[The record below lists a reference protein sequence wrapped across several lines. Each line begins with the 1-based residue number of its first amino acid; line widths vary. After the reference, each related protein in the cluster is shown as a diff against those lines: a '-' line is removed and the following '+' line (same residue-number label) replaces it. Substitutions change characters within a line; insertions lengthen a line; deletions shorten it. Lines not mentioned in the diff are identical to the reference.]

1 MSDPNGLTWAATLVS
16 LAVAIPTAGHAVIY
30 KRDPRSA
37 TLWVLLIA
45 LLPLGGSLLY
55 GLFGINRYQRRA
67 RRLFPGADPAVRQDL
82 SPTIPEAVSPPLA
95 GLAHLVGRAT
105 GQSLTGGNRIEPLVD
120 GEQAYPAMLA
130 AIESAR
136 YSVALTSYIF
146 DSQGIGAQFVDAL
159 RRAHERG
166 VQVRVLIDD
175 VYARWT
181 PRSAYRALQ
190 RAGVPAATFN
200 PTLIPAR
207 LHAAHLRNHRKLLVI
222 D

>member
-82 SPTIPEAVSPPLA
+82 APTMPQAVSAPFA

-105 GQSLTGGNRIEPLVD
+105 GQSLTSGNR
-120 GEQAYPAMLA
+120 
-130 AIESAR
+130 
-136 YSVALTSYIF
+136 
-146 DSQGIGAQFVDAL
+146 
-159 RRAHERG
+159 
-166 VQVRVLIDD
+166 
-175 VYARWT
+175 
-181 PRSAYRALQ
+181 
-190 RAGVPAATFN
+190 
-200 PTLIPAR
+200 
-207 LHAAHLRNHRKLLVI
+207 
-222 D
+222 

>member
-45 LLPLGGSLLY
+45 LLPLAGSLLY

-67 RRLFPGADPAVRQDL
+67 RRLFPGQILLFGRT
-82 SPTIPEAVSPPLA
+82 SPTMPEAVSPPLA

-136 YSVALTSYIF
+136 YSVALASYIF

-200 PTLIPAR
+200 R
-207 LHAAHLRNHRKLLVI
+207 H
-222 D
+222 